1 MLFSQRRYRAGFTLI
16 ELLVVIAIIAVLVAI
31 LLPAV
36 QQAREAA
43 RRSQC
48 QNNLKQLGIAVH
60 NYNETIGILPPG
72 AFWQPATAPAIS
84 MYHGSILVHLLPYVD
99 QAGLYNQINFN
110 LADIDPQVGSD
121 GKVLRS
127 KIIPGY
133 LCPSDTHANMNGD
146 RALQNYSACVGPF
159 LTGGASGNTG
169 GCSGGCTET
178 GSAFV
183 LAGTP
188 PNGVP
193 GVFYRTGIST
203 SFKHVSDGLSNVIF
217 FGETRPQCSSHV
229 TAGWYTSNNS
239 QGLAGTLIP
248 INYDSCDNASTV
260 GCRRPCNWVTELG
273 FKSRHTGGAQFVM
286 GDGAVKFFSETIDAV
301 QFNRLGAKADGQPV
315 GEF

>member
-1 MLFSQRRYRAGFTLI
+1 MLFIERRQRAGFTLI

-48 QNNLKQLGIAVH
+48 QNNLKQLGIAAH
-60 NYNETIGILPPG
+60 NYNETLGILPPG
-72 AFWQPATAPAIS
+72 SFWQTAAPAT
-84 MYHGSILVHLLPYVD
+84 YHGSILVHLLPYVD
-99 QAGLYNQINFN
+99 QAGLYNQINFSV
-110 LADIDPQVGSD
+110 LDIDPQVGSD
-121 GKVLRS
+121 GKVIRS

-193 GVFYRTGIST
+193 GVFVRTGISV
-203 SFKHVSDGLSNVIF
+203 SLKHVSDGLSNVIF
-217 FGETRPQCSSHV
+217 FGETRPQCSGHV
-229 TAGWYTSNNS
+229 NNGWYASNNS

-286 GDGAVKFFSETIDAV
+286 GDGAVKFFSETIDAT
-301 QFNRLGAKADGQPV
+301 QFNRLGSKADNQPV
-315 GEF
+315 GDF

>member
-1 MLFSQRRYRAGFTLI
+1 MSQRLRRPGFTLI

-48 QNNLKQLGIAVH
+48 QNNLKQIGIAIH
-60 NYNETIGILPPG
+60 SYNEALNILPPG
-72 AFWQPATAPAIS
+72 AFWQGPH
-84 MYHGSILVHLLPYVD
+84 YHGSILVHLLPYVD
-99 QAGLYNQINFN
+99 QAGLYNQINFAA
-110 LADIDPQVGSD
+110 LDIDGQVGAD
-121 GKVLRS
+121 GKLLRS
-127 KIIPGY
+127 RIIPGY
-133 LCPSDTHANMNGD
+133 LCPSDTHASMNGD

-159 LTGGASGNTG
+159 LTGGAAGNTG

-178 GSAFV
+178 GSAFA
-183 LAGTP
+183 LANTP

-193 GVFYRTGIST
+193 GVFSRNGLSVGL
-203 SFKHVSDGLSNVIF
+203 KHIPDGLSNVIF
-217 FGETRPQCSSHV
+217 FGETRPQCSGHV
-229 TAGWYTSNNS
+229 NAGWYTSNNS

-273 FKSRHTGGAQFVM
+273 FKSRHTGGAQFLM
-286 GDGAVKFFSETIDAV
+286 GDGVVKMFSETIDFTLY
-301 QFNRLGAKADGQPV
+301 QRLGAKGDNQPV

>member
-1 MLFSQRRYRAGFTLI
+1 MRSIERRSRPGFTLI

-48 QNNLKQLGIAVH
+48 QNNLKQIGIAIH
-60 NYNETIGILPPG
+60 SYNEALNILPPG
-72 AFWQPATAPAIS
+72 AFWQSPHL
-84 MYHGSILVHLLPYVD
+84 HGSILVHLLPYVD
-99 QAGLYNQINFN
+99 QAGLYNQINFAA
-110 LADIDPQVGSD
+110 LDIDGQVGTD
-121 GKVLRS
+121 GKLLRS
-127 KIIPGY
+127 RIIHGY

-159 LTGGASGNTG
+159 LTGGAAGNTA

-178 GSAFV
+178 GSAFQ
-183 LAGTP
+183 LPNTP

-193 GVFYRTGIST
+193 GVFSRNGLSVGL
-203 SFKHVSDGLSNVIF
+203 KHIPDGLSNVIF
-217 FGETRPQCSSHV
+217 FGETRPQCSGHV
-229 TAGWYTSNNS
+229 NGGWYTSNNS

-248 INYDSCDNASTV
+248 INYDSCDNASTI

-273 FKSRHTGGAQFVM
+273 FKSRHTGGAQFLM
-286 GDGAVKFFSETIDAV
+286 GDGVVKMFSEAIDFTLF
-301 QFNRLGAKADGQPV
+301 QRLGAKGDNQPV
-315 GEF
+315 GDF